1 MMIGTRGDEIS
12 VHGPVVVFAKGE
24 AISGMVVTA
33 LGERYEMGGV
43 DEGDV
48 LSGWEFDTE
57 AAGGALVIVD
67 FEDLAAES
75 GRAAVFEFLF
85 GDFGGWERHHRSGCR
100 PKQNGGMVRKVTGD
114 ESFAHFPAVFGD
126 GDDEFEAVG
135 ETGRDLA
142 DVADEWLGLQRFYSR
157 GAMFCRQ
164 PEAILAQVEER
175 ILRTV
180 LIIVFPD
187 DFEPCRE
194 SVPQFPAPRDA
205 VGCGNPVVDEVEN
218 REEEE
223 WFVRSLMTLS
233 SDPDNSDV
241 EGVKA
246 FDSGIQKHGGS
257 QSGILRT

>member
-12 VHGPVVVFAKGE
+12 VHGPMVVFAKGE
-24 AISGMVVTA
+24 AIGGMVVTA
-33 LGERYEMGGV
+33 FGERYEMGGV

-48 LSGWEFDTE
+48 LSGREFYAE

-75 GRAAVFEFLF
+75 GRATVFEFVF
-85 GDFGGWERHHRSGCR
+85 GNFGRREWYQRSGCR
-100 PKQNGGMVRKVTGD
+100 PKQNGGMVRKVSGD
-114 ESFAHFPAVFGD
+114 ESLAHFPAVFGN
-126 GDDEFEAVG
+126 GDEEFEAVG
-135 ETGRDLA
+135 ETSEDLT
-142 DVADEWLGLQRFYSR
+142 DITDERLGLQGLDSR
-157 GAMFCRQ
+157 GAVPGRL
-164 PEAILAQVEER
+164 PKAILAQVEEW
-175 ILRTV
+175 ILRAV

-187 DFEPCRE
+187 DFEPRRE

-241 EGVKA
+241 EGVKV
-246 FDSGIQKHGGS
+246 FDGSVQKHGVS
-257 QSGILRT
+257 QSGILQA